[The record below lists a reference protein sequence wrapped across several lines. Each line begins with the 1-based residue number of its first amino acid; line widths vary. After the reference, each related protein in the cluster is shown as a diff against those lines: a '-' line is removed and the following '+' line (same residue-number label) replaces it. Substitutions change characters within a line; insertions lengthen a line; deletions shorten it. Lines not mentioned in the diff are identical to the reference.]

1 MNHRKQEGGQFSEGY
16 ILLINKLFLLNLS
29 MSINIFYAHF
39 YFHNVNYHQ
48 TISWTTLIN
57 PFMALNSR
65 GGNSMI
71 GKRIT
76 CLLCM
81 TLKLQKKVPFICT
94 SFCLVCLMV
103 FNTTFDNISVTLWRS
118 VLLVKETGGPG
129 ENQQPVTSHWQT
141 LLYNVSVLARISKG
155 QGATFEKGTFMRKR
169 WLKKGTLMCKDWL
182 EKGTSLQ

>member
-1 MNHRKQEGGQFSEGY
+1 
-16 ILLINKLFLLNLS
+16 
-29 MSINIFYAHF
+29 
-39 YFHNVNYHQ
+39 
-48 TISWTTLIN
+48 
-57 PFMALNSR
+57 
-65 GGNSMI
+65 
-71 GKRIT
+71 
-76 CLLCM
+76 
-81 TLKLQKKVPFICT
+81 
-94 SFCLVCLMV
+94 
-103 FNTTFDNISVTLWRS
+103 LWRS